1 MSEAVTIYETHATG
15 HWKELFA
22 SKNKILGGHNLTE
35 GEEICATI
43 AGVGSEQVYDKESK
57 SNKDLVVL
65 QFKGNIPPMALNI
78 TNADTISLIH
88 GNKYSDWIGKRIL
101 IHTSKLKAF
110 GKTHDA
116 LRVRP
121 KIPRDEDYTQQEV
134 QLRSCGSIQELQKAF
149 LALPKHIQGA
159 LVKVK
164 DEMKGKLS

>member
-22 SKNKILGGHNLTE
+22 SKNKILGGHNLEE

-43 AGVGSEQVYDKESK
+43 AGVGSEQVYDKEDK
-57 SNKDLVVL
+57 QNKDLVVL
-65 QFKGNIPPMALNI
+65 KFQGNIPPMALNI

-88 GNKYSDWIGKRIL
+88 GNKYSDWVGKRIL
-101 IHTSKLKAF
+101 IHTAKVKAF
-110 GKTHDA
+110 GKMHDA

-121 KIPRDEDYTQQEV
+121 KVPRENDYTKQEL
-134 QLRSCGSIQELQKAF
+134 QLRSCANIQELQKAF
-149 LALPKHIQGA
+149 LSLPKHVQGA

-164 DEMKGKLS
+164 DEMKGKLA